1 MILLPLLAL
10 VLGFVLMYLP
20 ARGLEANE
28 ALARYTA
35 IALLAGFDTV
45 VGGWRAWIEDK
56 YDNSVFLSGFVS
68 NSLLGVGLVAL
79 GEQLGLQTGVGDE
92 RISVMMIAAAVV
104 FGSRILQNLAALRR
118 LLIERV
124 RHRHEISD
132 NTGETAAMPTS
143 L

>member
-10 VLGFVLMYLP
+10 VLGFALIYFP

-35 IALLAGFDTV
+35 IAILAGLDTV

-56 YDNSVFLSGFVS
+56 YDNSVFLTGFVS

-79 GEQLGLQTGVGDE
+79 GEQLGLQTGVGDG

-104 FGSRILQNLAALRR
+104 
-118 LLIERV
+118 
-124 RHRHEISD
+124 
-132 NTGETAAMPTS
+132 
-143 L
+143 

>member
-10 VLGFVLMYLP
+10 ALGFVMIYFP
-20 ARGLEANE
+20 ARGLETNE

-35 IALLAGFDTV
+35 VAILAGLDTI

-56 YDNSVFLSGFVS
+56 FDNSVFLTGFVS

-79 GEQLGLQTGVGDE
+79 GEQLGLQTGVGDG

-104 FGSRILQNLAALRR
+104 FGSRILQNLAVLRR
-118 LLIERV
+118 LLIDRV
-124 RHRHEISD
+124 RERRQMSD
-132 NTGETAAMPTS
+132 NRVDVSAT
-143 L
+143 